1 MATRHA
7 KRVTVRARS
16 RPRRMDRAG
25 GELSGGHAVH
35 STVRT
40 QDSSMSQEERLAM
53 GLGIF
58 GIGLGLAELLVPR
71 RLAKTIGVPSQHHR
85 IIRAMGVREIASGI
99 NILLQRSPTAGVWS
113 RVAGD
118 LIDLACLGA
127 ASMSKRAD
135 HRRIAATTAAVAGA
149 TVLDFVCA
157 QQLSRGVRTRKGTMP
172 VTVSLMIDR
181 SPEDLYRYWRK
192 FSDFPSFMKHV
203 ISVKTTGE
211 RQSHWVVTAPF
222 GTTVEWDAE
231 ITEDQPNELIAWR
244 SIVGSDVD
252 HSGQIRFEQAPGGRG
267 TIVTVEMQYGPP
279 GGTLGSAVSAWFGE
293 DPNQSIKMDLR
304 RFKQVME
311 TGEVITTEGQSAG
324 RSTSTSIQ

>member
-1 MATRHA
+1 
-7 KRVTVRARS
+7 
-16 RPRRMDRAG
+16 
-25 GELSGGHAVH
+25 
-35 STVRT
+35 
-40 QDSSMSQEERLAM
+40 MSQEERLAN
-53 GLGIF
+53 GLSIV

-71 RLAKTIGVPSQHHR
+71 RLAKTIGVPSEHHR
-85 IIRAMGVREIASGI
+85 IIRAMGLREIASGI
-99 NILLQRSPTAGVWS
+99 SILMQRTPTAGLWL

-135 HRRIAATTAAVAGA
+135 HRRIAATTATVAGA
-149 TVLDFVCA
+149 TALDFVCA
-157 QQLSRGVRTRKGTMP
+157 QQLSRGVRTRNGTMP

-181 SPEDLYRYWRK
+181 SPEDLYSYWRK

-203 ISVKTTGE
+203 ISVKPTGE
-211 RQSHWVVTAPF
+211 RQSHWVVTGPF

-244 SIVGSDVD
+244 SVEGSDVD
-252 HSGQIRFEQAPGGRG
+252 HSGQIRFEQAPGGRS
-267 TIVTVEMQYGPP
+267 TMVTVEMHYGPP
-279 GGTLGSAVSAWFGE
+279 GGALASAVSAWFGE

-324 RSTSTSIQ
+324 RSTSTSLKYDPAVRR